1 MFDKNKIEELLSGV
15 TADKVIEA
23 YTIYQA
29 ISEVLTM
36 YRKTR
41 RNSSKDEFS
50 KYIEV
55 SQEWLLRH
63 IEEFRFMNTGDIILL
78 NAFANIKQR
87 YEKLGIKDINDKEI
101 IKDAIFIVREII
113 KLENDNNASL
123 LTKNNTIF
131 NKVQTKINNLQN
143 KYEFSF
149 S

>member
-1 MFDKNKIEELLSGV
+1 
-15 TADKVIEA
+15 
-23 YTIYQA
+23 
-29 ISEVLTM
+29 M